1 MKTLNSDLSG
11 LTGINDFGTTI
22 VQFGIK
28 LATFYEYVNKVDTG
42 KINTVSAAIKSM
54 YDTMSKC
61 QGSFDTSGMQSYLS
75 SMNSSMSDSM
85 SGLSS
90 SITSASSGAN
100 SAMGSLFDT
109 MSGTIKQR
117 STGISSS
124 FTSLGNDMIK
134 AIVAALARGA
144 NTVASTA
151 SSVALS
157 GVSGAR
163 GQYGGYYSAGVFC
176 VSGLAAGIS
185 AGQSAAI
192 NTAAAVAAAALAAA
206 KAKLGIHSPS
216 REFYAVGNYAVQGL
230 INALSDGKKT
240 AGSAGTDVAE
250 ASLSGLQNSISA
262 ISALMQEGINTS
274 PVITPV
280 IDDSQVLSG
289 IQSINNMMNN
299 LTVSRNM
306 QMAGASFGVNQN
318 GDNSDVV
325 SAINDL
331 RKEIVD
337 RPQNIYTVNGI
348 TYDDGSNVS
357 DAVETLIRAINVERR
372 A

>member
-1 MKTLNSDLSG
+1 
-11 LTGINDFGTTI
+11 
-22 VQFGIK
+22 
-28 LATFYEYVNKVDTG
+28 
-42 KINTVSAAIKSM
+42 
-54 YDTMSKC
+54 
-61 QGSFDTSGMQSYLS
+61 
-75 SMNSSMSDSM
+75 
-85 SGLSS
+85 
-90 SITSASSGAN
+90 
-100 SAMGSLFDT
+100 MGSLFDT

-206 KAKLGIHSPS
+206 KAKLGIRSPS
-216 REFYAVGNYAVQGL
+216 REFYAVGGYAIQGFV
-230 INALSDGKKT
+230 NALSDGKKT

-289 IQSINNMMNN
+289 IQSINNMMSN

-331 RKEIVD
+331 RKEIAD

-357 DAVETLIRAINVERR
+357 DAVGTLIRAINVERR